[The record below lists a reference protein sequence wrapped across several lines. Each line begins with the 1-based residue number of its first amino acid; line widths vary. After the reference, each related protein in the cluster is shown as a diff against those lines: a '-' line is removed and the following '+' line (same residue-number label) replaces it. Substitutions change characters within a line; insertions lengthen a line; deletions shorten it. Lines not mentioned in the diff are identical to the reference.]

1 MADTAL
7 TVLARVVRES
17 GLVAE
22 GSRGIALVSG
32 GADSAATAAG
42 LAGKLGAGQVV
53 GLHLNYGLRPDSD
66 RDQRTCEEL
75 CEELGIELKV
85 ERPELGGGNVQAEAR
100 RARYTA
106 AERLRLARGL
116 DWIATGHTRTD
127 LAETVLYPPGHFAR
141 PPRAA
146 GAPRATR
153 GDRAADPLARP

>member
-42 LAGKLGAGQVV
+42 LAGMLGAGQVV

-75 CEELGIELKV
+75 CAELGIELEV

-100 RARYTA
+100 RARYAA

-127 LAETVLYPPGHFAR
+127 LA
-141 PPRAA
+141 
-146 GAPRATR
+146 
-153 GDRAADPLARP
+153 